1 MANTTSGTT
10 TFDKTFAIDEIIEEA
25 YERIGMQGVSGNQL
39 RQARRSLNIMF
50 QEWGNRGLHYWEVA
64 NNSITLVDGQAEYT
78 MFRSTGDGTS
88 DATAVYGVDDVL
100 EAVYRNSSSVD
111 SPLTKINRSTYQ
123 ALSNKTSKGTP
134 SQYFVQRFIDKVTI
148 TLYLT
153 PGSTEAG
160 NTINYYYVKRIQDV
174 GDYTNATDVP
184 YRFVPCMASGLAYY
198 LSQKF
203 KPELTQ
209 NMKLLYEDELQR
221 ALAEDGSSSSS
232 YITPKLIIQM
242 SNFSKGKH
250 AQFISDRSGMA
261 FPYKEMVK
269 EWNGSRVHVSEF
281 EPKQPQLQP
290 KPHGADPQGLPMA
303 KPDRTEPATQNLLP
317 GNPFN
322 ITSGSTTITVTE
334 PSHGRSTSD
343 TVVFRN
349 VDGSPGGVAFTV
361 FENSSGFSITVT
373 GTDNYTFQ

>member
-10 TFDKTFAIDEIIEEA
+10 TFDKTFAIDEIIEES
-25 YERIGMQGVSGNQL
+25 YERIGLQNVSGNQL
-39 RQARRSLNIMF
+39 RMARRSLNIMF

-64 NNSITLVDGQAEYT
+64 NNSITLVDGQAAYT
-78 MFRSTGDGTS
+78 MFRSTDDGTS
-88 DATAVYGVDDVL
+88 DATAVYGVDDIL

-123 ALSNKTSKGTP
+123 GLSNKTSEGTP

-203 KPELTQ
+203 KPEMTQ
-209 NMKLLYEDELQR
+209 QMKLIYEDELQR

-232 YITPKLIIQM
+232 FITPKTYY
-242 SNFSKGKH
+242 
-250 AQFISDRSGMA
+250 
-261 FPYKEMVK
+261 P
-269 EWNGSRVHVSEF
+269 
-281 EPKQPQLQP
+281 
-290 KPHGADPQGLPMA
+290 
-303 KPDRTEPATQNLLP
+303 
-317 GNPFN
+317 
-322 ITSGSTTITVTE
+322 
-334 PSHGRSTSD
+334 
-343 TVVFRN
+343 N
-349 VDGSPGGVAFTV
+349 V
-361 FENSSGFSITVT
+361 
-373 GTDNYTFQ
+373 

>member
-10 TFDKTFAIDEIIEEA
+10 TFDKTLAIDEIIEEA
-25 YERIGMQGVSGNQL
+25 YERIGLQSVSGNQL

-64 NNSITLVDGQAEYT
+64 NNSITLVDGQATYT

-100 EAVYRNSSSVD
+100 EAVYRNASSVD
-111 SPLTKINRSTYQ
+111 TPLTKINRSTYQ
-123 ALSNKTSKGTP
+123 GLSNKTSEGTP

-153 PGSTEAG
+153 PGSSEAG
-160 NTINYYYVKRIQDV
+160 KTINYYYVKRIQDS
-174 GDYTNATDVP
+174 GAYTNATDVP

-209 NMKLLYEDELQR
+209 QMKLLYEDELQR

-232 YITPKLIIQM
+232 YITPKTYY
-242 SNFSKGKH
+242 
-250 AQFISDRSGMA
+250 
-261 FPYKEMVK
+261 P
-269 EWNGSRVHVSEF
+269 
-281 EPKQPQLQP
+281 
-290 KPHGADPQGLPMA
+290 
-303 KPDRTEPATQNLLP
+303 
-317 GNPFN
+317 
-322 ITSGSTTITVTE
+322 
-334 PSHGRSTSD
+334 
-343 TVVFRN
+343 N
-349 VDGSPGGVAFTV
+349 V
-361 FENSSGFSITVT
+361 
-373 GTDNYTFQ
+373 